1 MEPTVLM
8 KLKGYFF
15 LYLLFC
21 GAFAYGQLSDLHYLP
36 PLRQGQNNAAIQ
48 QQEIH
53 LSTPETTTFTVNVYQ
68 GTNTTPVT
76 SFNISNTTP
85 AVYSLGDGNNNV
97 TLVNDTNTGVVLTN
111 SGLRFEAP
119 GGNNF
124 YVNYRGRSSS
134 QAASLTSKGRVALG
148 TSFKWGGVPNLGSHP
163 SKSNTLGIM
172 ATEDNTTIDL
182 FGYDPACEFRVGSDS
197 AGITADA
204 SQIVRDEYDSLVV
217 ETYIGIAPTAAHESG
232 WIGASIVSDK
242 DIVISNGSL
251 NYGREA
257 GASNRDA
264 GIDQPVPENR
274 LGKEYVFVRGNG
286 GTNGLTEFPLIIAT
300 QNNTEVYVNGA
311 ATPVATL
318 NNGDFFEIPSSN
330 YSSNTV
336 GANMYVETSKDVYA
350 YQCIAGASQ
359 VYTQGLNFVAPVSC
373 LLPDIMDNIPDI
385 TNAAGITLS
394 GGVTIIA
401 ATTTDDSNIQVQDG
415 SGTVTLPASS
425 PVAGTTDWKTFYIPN
440 LTGNVSVQSTGPIA
454 VGFFGFNGARG
465 IAGYFSGFDTLP
477 NIDLQ
482 ITGTNCLPG
491 ATLEIA
497 SGESFDAYQWY
508 GDGALIPGATTSSYN
523 ATVAGDYFLRVTRGP
538 CTYDS
543 NTIQVYYCNADII
556 LNKGTTNL
564 VVNDGDLVN
573 FDITV
578 ESRGFDPVTNLQ
590 ISDVL
595 PFGLDFVSATV
606 SKGSFTYPNWN
617 VGTLTSGE
625 LVTMTL
631 VARARMTNIYLT
643 TMTYTNTITNSQDQT
658 DANITT
664 DNPSV
669 DVQVNL
675 VPPTT
680 VITNRR
686 ITYRVKRF

>member
-1 MEPTVLM
+1 
-8 KLKGYFF
+8 
-15 LYLLFC
+15 
-21 GAFAYGQLSDLHYLP
+21 
-36 PLRQGQNNAAIQ
+36 
-48 QQEIH
+48 
-53 LSTPETTTFTVNVYQ
+53 
-68 GTNTTPVT
+68 
-76 SFNISNTTP
+76 
-85 AVYSLGDGNNNV
+85 
-97 TLVNDTNTGVVLTN
+97 
-111 SGLRFEAP
+111 
-119 GGNNF
+119 
-124 YVNYRGRSSS
+124 
-134 QAASLTSKGRVALG
+134 
-148 TSFKWGGVPNLGSHP
+148 
-163 SKSNTLGIM
+163 
-172 ATEDNTTIDL
+172 
-182 FGYDPACEFRVGSDS
+182 
-197 AGITADA
+197 
-204 SQIVRDEYDSLVV
+204 
-217 ETYIGIAPTAAHESG
+217 
-232 WIGASIVSDK
+232 
-242 DIVISNGSL
+242 
-251 NYGREA
+251 
-257 GASNRDA
+257 
-264 GIDQPVPENR
+264 
-274 LGKEYVFVRGNG
+274 
-286 GTNGLTEFPLIIAT
+286 IAT
-300 QNNTEVYVNGA
+300 I
-311 ATPVATL
+311 

-336 GANMYVETSKDVYA
+336 GANMYIETSKDVYA
-350 YQCIAGASQ
+350 YQCMAGASQ

-373 LLPDIMDNIPDI
+373 LLPDVMDNIPDI
-385 TNAAGITLS
+385 TNAAGITLA

-401 ATTTDDSNIQVQDG
+401 ATTTPDSNIQVQDG
-415 SGTVTLPASS
+415 TGAVTLPASS
-425 PVAGTTDWKTFYIPN
+425 AVAGTTDWKTFYIPN

-508 GDGALIPGATTSSYN
+508 GDGALIPGANTASYN

-543 NTIQVYYCNADII
+543 NTIQVYYCNADVI
-556 LNKGTTNL
+556 LNKNTTNL

-643 TMTYTNTITNSQDQT
+643 SMTYTNTITNSQDQT